1 LFSIAPIGS
10 CRIATPLRLAKKDYG
25 FTVDHNRNYGF
36 CHTTAEAVQ
45 LMRFMRGDLVPPAE
59 VWPMIARGVDR
70 DAMLAEA
77 PPKADLYVVEISS
90 AKRLTVGDTCIQ
102 LNYFANEYRA
112 FFDDK
117 TRVAQFWAVGRTEDQ
132 VRIDA
137 FLADAWGATV
147 EQRQESAILR
157 QVRMTPTTE
166 ADMRADIRTLI
177 AELPAVLFITHVDAR
192 KPGGETIAS
201 RSSFIEAVARV
212 VREEGGMV
220 YNPTARMIDV
230 GQEAAIE
237 DFSDS
242 LAHFT
247 EEFSKLVF
255 ADWFDLA
262 IGPEMDRCIAK
273 GGAQAIADILVPHVE
288 AMLTR
293 GNLDDLD
300 ARLTRLSDQL
310 DRNLGLTLM
319 RARIA
324 FGRGEP
330 EAAYDMATQAAQSFT
345 DQPAVLRLLGE
356 AALATGR
363 LSETAAA
370 YRRLIALNN
379 PPAAT
384 EILSLAEALRAQGKS
399 GSAIAFFDI
408 ALQIKPDLAAAAQG
422 MVALAVHDAPDHL
435 IGLPPSR
442 RDQIAT
448 LLPPLLHLQL
458 AITTGSDLDQIRTRI
473 AASPA
478 AELVAMLD
486 YLTTANQID
495 LAAELLQRWSTQ
507 HDGLNVIDRDLRA
520 VVDGWFA
527 HVASAPGFGAQI
539 RLLRLILTAHP
550 LHGPSRTA
558 LRSLRRDIVTQVR
571 DLYRD
576 QNLPALNALSTEVAD
591 LPEPIPELD
600 LFRARLCF
608 GQGDYDGARAL
619 GTRAVAHLV
628 DSISIWSLLMRCA
641 TKLGDL
647 LAIDHAARKVI
658 DLCDADTERLEQ
670 EARDRL
676 ERLPPLCFRA
686 AETEADPLTQ
696 YRLLA
701 IARRDAKVTETCD
714 NRLTR
719 LAATL
724 LNTLRTLEVDQSRD
738 FLPLAEALVDTLG
751 ESERLLTSIGRY
763 LVKQKDFARALPYWQ
778 RLVDLSP
785 GNPDHAFQRNRCQDR
800 IRGADLRLVPQPKA
814 APVAVTA

>member
-1 LFSIAPIGS
+1 MFSIAPIGS

-25 FTVDHNRNYGF
+25 FTVDHSRNYGF

-45 LMRFMRGDLVPPAE
+45 LMRFMRGELVPPAE

-77 PPKADLYVVEISS
+77 APAADLYVVEISS

-102 LNYFANEYRA
+102 LNYFANEYRS

-132 VRIDA
+132 TRIDA
-137 FLADAWGATV
+137 FLAEAWSATA
-147 EQRQESAILR
+147 EQQQETAILR

-166 ADMRADIRTLI
+166 AEMRADIRILI

-192 KPGGETIAS
+192 KPNGDTIAS
-201 RSSFIEAVARV
+201 RSTFIEAVARV
-212 VREEGGMV
+212 VREEGGVV
-220 YNPTARMIDV
+220 YNPTARMIDM

-247 EEFSKLVF
+247 EEFSRLVF

-262 IGPEMDRCIAK
+262 IGPVMDRTIAK
-273 GGAQAIADILVPHVE
+273 GGAKAVTEILAPHVE
-288 AMLTR
+288 AMLAK
-293 GNLDDLD
+293 GSLDDLD
-300 ARLTRLSDQL
+300 ARLTRLSDQM
-310 DRNLGLTLM
+310 DRNLDLTLM
-319 RARIA
+319 RTRIA

-330 EAAYDMATQAAQSFT
+330 EAAYDIATQAAQGFP

-370 YRRLIALNN
+370 YRRLIALNH

-384 EILSLAEALRAQGKS
+384 EILSLAEALRAQGKT
-399 GSAIAFFDI
+399 GSAIAFYDI
-408 ALQIKPDLAAAAQG
+408 ALQIQADLASAAQG
-422 MVALAVHDAPDHL
+422 LVALAITDAPDHL
-435 IGLPPSR
+435 TSLPPAR
-442 RDQIAT
+442 RDQIAG
-448 LLPPLLHLQL
+448 LLPPLLRLQL
-458 AITTGSDLDQIRTRI
+458 AVTTGADLDQIRARI

-486 YLTTANQID
+486 YLTNADHVD
-495 LAAELLQRWSTQ
+495 LAADLLQRWTAQ

-527 HVASAPGFGAQI
+527 RVASAPGFGAQI
-539 RLLRLILTAHP
+539 RLLRMILTAHP

-558 LRSLRRDIVTQVR
+558 LRSLRRDIVAQVR

-576 QNLPALNALSTEVAD
+576 QNLPALTLLSAQVAD

-608 GQGDYDGARAL
+608 GQGDYEGARVL
-619 GTRAVAHLV
+619 GQNAAV
-628 DSISIWSLLMRCA
+628 IWWTASASGRC
-641 TKLGDL
+641 
-647 LAIDHAARKVI
+647 
-658 DLCDADTERLEQ
+658 
-670 EARDRL
+670 
-676 ERLPPLCFRA
+676 
-686 AETEADPLTQ
+686 
-696 YRLLA
+696 
-701 IARRDAKVTETCD
+701 
-714 NRLTR
+714 
-719 LAATL
+719 
-724 LNTLRTLEVDQSRD
+724 
-738 FLPLAEALVDTLG
+738 
-751 ESERLLTSIGRY
+751 
-763 LVKQKDFARALPYWQ
+763 
-778 RLVDLSP
+778 
-785 GNPDHAFQRNRCQDR
+785 
-800 IRGADLRLVPQPKA
+800 
-814 APVAVTA
+814 